1 MQRCVIIGG
10 GHAGAQACTSLRKEG
25 WTGQIVLLTDEDSL
39 PYHRPPLSKTYL
51 QSQVTAEK
59 LLIRPQG
66 AYQKDDIEI
75 RLKTRVKRIEPAQQS
90 IELHNGEHLSYDKL
104 LICTGSRART
114 ADCMGA
120 QLNNIFYIKTL
131 KDIEKLSLAIDVNNS
146 KKRIVMVGGG
156 YIGLETAAVLKKMGH
171 DVTIIE
177 RESRLLAR
185 VTAKRISAFYHNLH
199 KSNGIKIF
207 TQTNV
212 VAFQGKDAVST
223 VLCEDKVIPADIVI
237 VGIGAQTNTEL
248 AQEAGL
254 LVEHG
259 GIVINELCQT
269 TDMNIYAAGDC
280 TIGIEHHSGL
290 ATRIESVPNALEQA
304 KTAAATICGKY
315 KPVTAVPWFW
325 SDQFDCKIQI
335 AGLNQGYDETVLR
348 QKDDKALSLWYLKQ
362 GKIIAADCINCA
374 KEFMAAKKIIANKL
388 DVPKALL
395 SNTDIDLF
403 KALAQLS

>member
-1 MQRCVIIGG
+1 
-10 GHAGAQACTSLRKEG
+10 
-25 WTGQIVLLTDEDSL
+25 
-39 PYHRPPLSKTYL
+39 
-51 QSQVTAEK
+51 
-59 LLIRPQG
+59 
-66 AYQKDDIEI
+66 
-75 RLKTRVKRIEPAQQS
+75 
-90 IELHNGEHLSYDKL
+90 
-104 LICTGSRART
+104 
-114 ADCMGA
+114 
-120 QLNNIFYIKTL
+120 
-131 KDIEKLSLAIDVNNS
+131 
-146 KKRIVMVGGG
+146 
-156 YIGLETAAVLKKMGH
+156 MGH

-185 VTAKRISAFYHNLH
+185 VTAKRISAFYHKLH

-223 VLCEDKVIPADIVI
+223 VLCEDKVIPADIVV
-237 VGIGAQTNTEL
+237 VGIGAQTYTEL